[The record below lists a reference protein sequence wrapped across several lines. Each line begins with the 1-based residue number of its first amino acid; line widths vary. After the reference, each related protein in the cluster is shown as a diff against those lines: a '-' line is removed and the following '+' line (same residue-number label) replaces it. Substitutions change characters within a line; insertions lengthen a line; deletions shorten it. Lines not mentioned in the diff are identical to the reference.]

1 MFCLAINYL
10 DRFLAVCNI
19 RRFVLNCDDDDNND
33 DKDDDDNNVDDDG
46 DDDDNGYQQEMEPQG
61 GGRYRAFLGITGNVC
76 CITG

>member
-19 RRFVLNCDDDDNND
+19 RRFVLNCDDDDNNN
-33 DKDDDDNNVDDDG
+33 DKDDVDKDDDDDG

>member
-19 RRFVLNCDDDDNND
+19 RRFVLNCDDDD
-33 DKDDDDNNVDDDG
+33 KDDDDDG

-61 GGRYRAFLGITGNVC
+61 GGRYRAFLWITGNVC
-76 CITG
+76 CITRKFTL

>member
-33 DKDDDDNNVDDDG
+33 DKDDVDNNDDDDG

-61 GGRYRAFLGITGNVC
+61 GGRYRAFLWITGNVC